1 MASSP
6 GRKDSKRI
14 QRTRRMS
21 VTDMLMDL
29 LKKRNLKIETSYYH
43 AVNLAG
49 VHKCFYLTC
58 RSSKSERFDAY
69 VLDK

>member
-21 VTDMLMDL
+21 VTDMLTDL

-49 VHKCFYLTC
+49 VHKYLYLTC
-58 RSSKSERFDAY
+58 RSSKSERFDAE